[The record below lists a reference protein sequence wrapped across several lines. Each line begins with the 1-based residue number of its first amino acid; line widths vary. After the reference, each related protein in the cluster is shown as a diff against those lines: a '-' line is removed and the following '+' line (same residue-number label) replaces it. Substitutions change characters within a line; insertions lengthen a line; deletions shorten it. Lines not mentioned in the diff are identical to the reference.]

1 MFWVWLTVVI
11 LLTIVEAMT
20 VNLTTIWF
28 VISGL
33 SALGISFI
41 TDNFLIQFGLFVI
54 LGIILLI
61 VSKPLVK
68 KILNKKI
75 EKTNVDRIIGMTG
88 IVTKNFDEMKTGEVK
103 VDGKVWTAV
112 ADEVFKEKVKVKVL
126 EIMGSK
132 LKVGK
137 EDK

>member
-61 VSKPLVK
+61 ISKPLVK
-68 KILNKKI
+68 KILNKKA
-75 EKTNVDRIIGMTG
+75 EKTNVDRIIGMIG
-88 IVTKNFDEMKTGEVK
+88 IVTKSFDEMKTGEIK
-103 VDGKVWTAV
+103 ADGKVWTAV
-112 ADEVFKEKVKVKVL
+112 ADEVFKEKEKVKVL

>member
-11 LLTIVEAMT
+11 LLTIIEMMT
-20 VNLTTIWF
+20 TNLTTIWF
-28 VISGL
+28 VVSGL
-33 SALGISFI
+33 AAIGVSFI
-41 TDNFLIQFGLFVI
+41 TGNFLIQFACFVV

-61 VSKPLVK
+61 VSKPFVK
-68 KILNKKI
+68 KILYKKE

-88 IVTKNFDEMKTGEVK
+88 VVTKNFDEMKIGEVK
-103 VDGKVWTAV
+103 VDGKIWTAIS
-112 ADEVFKEKVKVKVL
+112 DEVFKEKQKVKVL
-126 EIMGSK
+126 EITGSK

>member
-61 VSKPLVK
+61 ISKPLVK
-68 KILNKKI
+68 KILNKKA
-75 EKTNVDRIIGMTG
+75 EKTNVDRIIGMIG
-88 IVTKNFDEMKTGEVK
+88 IVTKSFDEMKTGEIK

-112 ADEVFKEKVKVKVL
+112 ADEVFKEKEKVKVL

>member
-11 LLTIVEAMT
+11 LLTIIEMMT
-20 VNLTTIWF
+20 TNLTTIWF

-33 SALGISFI
+33 AAIGVSFI
-41 TDNFLIQFGLFVI
+41 TGNFLIQFACFVI
-54 LGIILLI
+54 LGIILLV
-61 VSKPLVK
+61 VSKPFVK
-68 KILNKKI
+68 KILHKKE

-88 IVTKNFDEMKTGEVK
+88 VVTKNFDEMKIGEVK
-103 VDGKVWTAV
+103 VDGKIWTAIS
-112 ADEVFKEKVKVKVL
+112 DEVFKEKEKVKIL
-126 EIMGSK
+126 EITGSK

>member
-28 VISGL
+28 VVSGL

-41 TDNFLIQFGLFVI
+41 TDNFLIQFGCFVI

-61 VSKPLVK
+61 ISKPFVK
-68 KILNKKI
+68 KILNKKT

-88 IVTKNFDEMKTGEVK
+88 IITKDFDEMKTGEVK

-112 ADEVFKEKVKVKVL
+112 ADEAFKEKEKVKVL